1 MSSST
6 CASRL
11 VAFTAAA
18 GFLLLLL
25 VTPCSLTT
33 AYAAATVADFRK
45 AYQFIMESA
54 GEGFGA
60 FYRDMTQPPASF
72 EWECT
77 TGLSTAFSVA
87 YASATAPYTLSV
99 LSSTLTVT
107 RSSGTSG
114 VSYDLIGIS
123 CAYDAACGDMMRGS
137 SLSFPLT
144 ADHVVLVAGSIT
156 SNGIVN
162 FMPVSF
168 YVIQPA
174 SACSSVP
181 IANVTRAFTRTAAVW
196 MQLWE

>member
-1 MSSST
+1 MSSSIR
-6 CASRL
+6 ASRL

-18 GFLLLLL
+18 GLLVLLL

-33 AYAAATVADFRK
+33 AYAAATVADFRQ

-99 LSSTLTVT
+99 LSSTFTVT
-107 RSSGTSG
+107 RNSVTSG

-144 ADHVVLVAGSIT
+144 AGHVVIVAGSIT

-168 YVIQPA
+168 YVIQSA
-174 SACSSVP
+174 SACSSAH
-181 IANVTRAFTRTAAVW
+181 IANVTRAFTGTSAVW